1 MLKPGGILVV
11 DEWREQLRNVASA
24 ACFGPLLCAILLAAG
39 CHVTMFEHNYGVLGP
54 FWAYQ
59 GWF

>member
-1 MLKPGGILVV
+1 M
-11 DEWREQLRNVASA
+11 EWLLDICSA
-24 ACFGPLLCAILLAAG
+24 NAEVGPLLCAILLAAG